1 MIKNTLVRIG
11 CRIAVFVQ
19 GKSAAV
25 CLCLKK
31 RLWTRKEG
39 GIICY
44 DKESQREHQRLKSI
58 YVSCVFCAFHSP
70 SLVLGV
76 SEGRVAVAPLLCNPP
91 PPTLTKNKS
100 SRSYFEYYGYRNS
113 PLPLRCML
121 LYDVFNVHKH
131 LPGNGE
137 YIKYGK
143 NTSKRTFLKHFLL
156 IIIPF
161 RWLVTI
167 Y

>member
-91 PPTLTKNKS
+91 PPPNPDKK
-100 SRSYFEYYGYRNS
+100 
-113 PLPLRCML
+113 
-121 LYDVFNVHKH
+121 
-131 LPGNGE
+131 
-137 YIKYGK
+137 
-143 NTSKRTFLKHFLL
+143 
-156 IIIPF
+156 
-161 RWLVTI
+161 
-167 Y
+167 